1 MATGTVRWFN
11 SEKGFGFITPADG
24 GKDLFVHFSAIQGDG
39 SRSLPEGANVEY
51 EPQQAR
57 RARRPRTS
65 WSSREQVIVR
75 RRIGR
80 GPDHRLQLSGGGM
93 ARRSPQTLGKR
104 EREQAK
110 LEKRER
116 KQQKKAAAAAA
127 RSGQATRPQSDEPRP
142 SETG

>member
-1 MATGTVRWFN
+1 MATGTVKWFN
-11 SEKGFGFITPADG
+11 SEKGFGFIAPADG

-39 SRSLPEGANVEY
+39 YKSLPEG
-51 EPQQAR
+51 
-57 RARRPRTS
+57 
-65 WSSREQVIVR
+65 SREQGIVR
-75 RRIGR
+75 CGSVESE
-80 GPDHRLQLSGGGM
+80 PPPQLSGGAM

-127 RSGQATRPQSDEPRP
+127 RSGEEAAPGTDLQHGAPTPPTTE
-142 SETG
+142 